1 MDERLKWVLCDF
13 PLMCF
18 DALLSRRT
26 VWFTSLAGLQLRR
39 DGVGKRS
46 PLLCPLP
53 RVRGNCQQPAGHGYC
68 AGATAACSSRRCEH
82 IRAEKCGNRSRE
94 AVPLRAQVPRLP
106 HSIDYIQRRQ
116 TIWNV
121 TLMRRWLLFINS
133 DMHMT
138 NIYAFWCS
146 IAYMWPYFQEHV
158 HIQYC
163 ISALS

>member
-68 AGATAACSSRRCEH
+68 AFATAACSGRRCEH
-82 IRAEKCGNRSRE
+82 RRAEKCGNRSRE
-94 AVPLRAQVPRLP
+94 AVPLWAQVPRLP

-121 TLMRRWLLFINS
+121 TLMRCWLLLINS
-133 DMHMT
+133 D
-138 NIYAFWCS
+138 
-146 IAYMWPYFQEHV
+146 AYDQYLCFLVLYCLYVTIFPRTRAHTILYFSSV
-158 HIQYC
+158 
-163 ISALS
+163 